1 MQKKLF
7 LAGGILFLAFAVIIT
22 AGCVGSD
29 STGGPTVEV
38 VEIAAGQ
45 QVSSLGM
52 GQIDGMINW
61 QPNIA
66 AATESGIGK
75 VISYSQDLPRSD
87 GKTWKEH
94 TCCVFGA
101 NEKGIENNDLAA
113 VLTGLML
120 LGNEYITEHPKESA
134 VFVSDWLYGN
144 TDPTFG
150 DKTVSGTS
158 IIEASLPTIRF
169 STDITDRWLESNYEF
184 VETQRSLGTIVN
196 YLKDTSREETE
207 ELIYDFDSYYTAVEA
222 IENGVLPQPV
232 SKDIAIGYLLSDHDS
247 PLFILLKNWEYFKN
261 NYNAYLKPVA
271 EKAGPVE
278 KAELYVNGQKICNVS
293 IVAGSGGPNLMTM
306 LQTNA
311 IQYAVAG
318 TPPFLSSIDTQPG
331 LKILAPIMTE
341 GSALVV
347 TADAPANNWAEFV
360 AWAKESS
367 AAGKNLIIA
376 IPQVKSIQD
385 VQLKDA
391 LESAGITYK
400 IKSA

>member
-7 LAGGILFLAFAVIIT
+7 LAGGVLLLALAVIIT
-22 AGCVGSD
+22 AGCVGTDNS
-29 STGGPTVEV
+29 GKPTVEV

-45 QVSSLGM
+45 QVSSLAM

-75 VISYSQDLPRSD
+75 VISYSQDLPRSG

-101 NEKGIENNDLAA
+101 NEKAIENNDLTA

-134 VFVSDWLYGN
+134 AFVADWLYGN

-196 YLKDTSREETE
+196 HLKDTSRAETE
-207 ELIYDFDSYYTAVEA
+207 ELIYDFKPYQTAADA

-247 PLFILLKNWEYFKN
+247 PLFVLLKNWEYFKD
-261 NYNAYLKPVA
+261 NYDAYLKPVT

-278 KAELYVNGQKICNVS
+278 KAELYVNGKKVCNVS

-311 IQYAVAG
+311 IQYAIAG

-347 TADAPANNWAEFV
+347 AADAPANNWDEFV

-391 LESAGITYK
+391 LESAGLVYK
-400 IKSA
+400 VKSA

>member
-7 LAGGILFLAFAVIIT
+7 LAGGVLLLAFAVILT
-22 AGCVGSD
+22 AGCVGEDTS
-29 STGGPTVEV
+29 GKPTVEV

-61 QPNIA
+61 QPNVA

-75 VISYSQDLPRSD
+75 VISYSQNLPRSD
-87 GKTWKEH
+87 GKTWEEH

-101 NEKGIENNDLAA
+101 NEQGIENNSLAA

-134 VFVSDWLYGN
+134 AFVADWLYGN

-150 DKTVSGTS
+150 DKTVSGTA

-169 STDITDRWLESNYEF
+169 STEISDTWLTSNYEF
-184 VETQRSLGTIVN
+184 LETQRTLGTIVN
-196 YLKDTSREETE
+196 HLKNTSREETE
-207 ELIYDFDSYYTAVEA
+207 ELIYDFKPYYTAAEA
-222 IENGVLPQPV
+222 LNAGTLPEPV
-232 SKDIAIGYLLSDHDS
+232 SKDITIGYLISDHDS
-247 PLFILLKNWEYFKN
+247 PLFVLLKNWEFFKN
-261 NYNAYLKPVA
+261 TCNAYIKPA
-271 EKAGPVE
+271 ADKSGPVE
-278 KAELYVNGQKICNVS
+278 KAELYVNGKKICNVS
-293 IVAGSGGPNLMTM
+293 LVAGSGGPNLMTM
-306 LQTNA
+306 LQTNT

-331 LKILAPIMTE
+331 LKILSPIMTE

-347 TADAPANNWAEFV
+347 AADAPANTWAEFA
-360 AWAKESS
+360 AWAKERS
-367 AAGKNLIIA
+367 AAGQNLVIA

-400 IKSA
+400 VKSA